1 MGNYDVLYCMKYF
14 YFVCRIHFKSIKGK
28 IPINHSKSSNRVPP
42 RNIYLNPLIFYS
54 AISALS
60 ATWCNY
66 NWEEKDYSRSE
77 QCGEI
82 SFRSHTIFKSKK
94 FWTPSCIRHLSFWAI
109 YPRRPS
115 VSSGHTC
122 LSGHSPS
129 SLIFAEFHF
138 QFIFKIILFLPLH
151 RSSGS
156 PWSFYVTKL
165 WHFQIKWAWAQRI
178 VVKFCLSTCGR
189 LFKIDCAKMWWG
201 RVYWS
206 GIIRFGLSFLLLKGW
221 GGERDQD

>member
-1 MGNYDVLYCMKYF
+1 MISLSTKVHPLLTTVLVPVILLSLLRCLLLYIKMGNYDELDCMKYF

-94 FWTPSCIRHLSFWAI
+94 FWTPSCIRHLSSWAI
-109 YPRRPS
+109 YPRRYFLLAYF
-115 VSSGHTC
+115 C
-122 LSGHSPS
+122 
-129 SLIFAEFHF
+129 
-138 QFIFKIILFLPLH
+138 KILCVLGTYMPV
-151 RSSGS
+151 R
-156 PWSFYVTKL
+156 T
-165 WHFQIKWAWAQRI
+165 
-178 VVKFCLSTCGR
+178 
-189 LFKIDCAKMWWG
+189 
-201 RVYWS
+201 
-206 GIIRFGLSFLLLKGW
+206 LSFPHICRVSLSIYL
-221 GGERDQD
+221 